1 MFTTKGSQEYVYIYI
16 YILDLH
22 MTPYGV
28 ILMVKRRAVKNLARE
43 KKNTTQKVNLLLRR
57 LIRLDMRG
65 F

>member
-1 MFTTKGSQEYVYIYI
+1 MHIYIYR

-43 KKNTTQKVNLLLRR
+43 KKNTTLKVNLLLRR
-57 LIRLDMRG
+57 LIRFDRG
-65 F
+65 GF